1 MDTQAR
7 VLILFLDGPDEPT
20 VDAAEKVLDLIGEGC
35 RLQVVDVNEDPDLA
49 EVTGITETPALLRL
63 SPDPRRRVVGDIS
76 NAEEVASY
84 LGRAWQPTEHADT
97 PVVQET

>member
-1 MDTQAR
+1 MDAPAK
-7 VLILFLDGPDEPT
+7 VLILFLDGPDDPS
-20 VDAAEKVLDLIGEGC
+20 VGAAEKVLDLIGGGC

-49 EVTGITETPALLRL
+49 EVTGISETPALVRL
-63 SPDPRRRVVGDIS
+63 APDPRRRVVGDIS

-84 LGRAWQPTEHADT
+84 LGKGWQPTEAAET